1 MFILLHFREST
12 GIFNAHFQ
20 IKLEDIFQGQ
30 LSWPISKQ
38 TCNVKLASVSKCVQC
53 FCCWEGT
60 LSRLPDQGKWA
71 VPPIRRDW
79 KRHFNTKRSF
89 EKLKVR
95 RKIFVPSEDYI
106 CESDVIRR
114 ADQSDRLLEPA
125 GWNKLRKKSQNNI
138 SFLPQSSQAA
148 TPSAGGGGRKW
159 ESPRSLPNSPS
170 PRKWEPP
177 SITVRDYNPE
187 KGVCNP
193 EKRDYNPEKAVK
205 VRDGGFALG
214 VEQGREEVRCDR
226 REGEQAKGEY

>member
-1 MFILLHFREST
+1 M
-12 GIFNAHFQ
+12 
-20 IKLEDIFQGQ
+20 
-30 LSWPISKQ
+30 
-38 TCNVKLASVSKCVQC
+38 
-53 FCCWEGT
+53 
-60 LSRLPDQGKWA
+60 
-71 VPPIRRDW
+71 
-79 KRHFNTKRSF
+79 
-89 EKLKVR
+89 KVMSSGGLTSL
-95 RKIFVPSEDYI
+95 IGF
-106 CESDVIRR
+106 
-114 ADQSDRLLEPA
+114 
-125 GWNKLRKKSQNNI
+125 WNQQVETIYEKKSQNNI

-187 KGVCNP
+187 K
-193 EKRDYNPEKAVK
+193 AVK

>member
-1 MFILLHFREST
+1 M
-12 GIFNAHFQ
+12 
-20 IKLEDIFQGQ
+20 
-30 LSWPISKQ
+30 
-38 TCNVKLASVSKCVQC
+38 
-53 FCCWEGT
+53 
-60 LSRLPDQGKWA
+60 
-71 VPPIRRDW
+71 
-79 KRHFNTKRSF
+79 
-89 EKLKVR
+89 
-95 RKIFVPSEDYI
+95 PSEDYI

-125 GWNKLRKKSQNNI
+125 GSNNLWKKSQNNI

>member
-1 MFILLHFREST
+1 MCQVRITF
-12 GIFNAHFQ
+12 
-20 IKLEDIFQGQ
+20 
-30 LSWPISKQ
+30 
-38 TCNVKLASVSKCVQC
+38 VKVMSSGGLTSLIG
-53 FCCWEGT
+53 F
-60 LSRLPDQGKWA
+60 
-71 VPPIRRDW
+71 
-79 KRHFNTKRSF
+79 
-89 EKLKVR
+89 
-95 RKIFVPSEDYI
+95 
-106 CESDVIRR
+106 
-114 ADQSDRLLEPA
+114 
-125 GWNKLRKKSQNNI
+125 WNQQVETIYEKKSQNNI

-187 KGVCNP
+187 K
-193 EKRDYNPEKAVK
+193 AVK

>member
-1 MFILLHFREST
+1 MCQVRITF
-12 GIFNAHFQ
+12 
-20 IKLEDIFQGQ
+20 
-30 LSWPISKQ
+30 
-38 TCNVKLASVSKCVQC
+38 VKVMSSGGLTSLIGFWNQQV
-53 FCCWEGT
+53 ET
-60 LSRLPDQGKWA
+60 
-71 VPPIRRDW
+71 
-79 KRHFNTKRSF
+79 
-89 EKLKVR
+89 
-95 RKIFVPSEDYI
+95 I
-106 CESDVIRR
+106 CE
-114 ADQSDRLLEPA
+114 
-125 GWNKLRKKSQNNI
+125 KKSQNNI

-170 PRKWEPP
+170 PRKWKPP